1 MVYLSRVLGFSFG
14 YYQFLNL
21 AILAAL
27 NLLVLI
33 AADCRG
39 GVAAACG
46 LIAEDFI
53 IVNFVIVIV
62 PPNWPKGNAENWQIP
77 HKRTVAVARVRFPLS
92 SLGSFGQTL
101 DKGSVLLRL

>member
-1 MVYLSRVLGFSFG
+1 MIYLSRVLGFSFG

-27 NLLVLI
+27 NLLVLT
-33 AADCRG
+33 AADCRR

-53 IVNFVIVIV
+53 IVNFAIVIV
-62 PPNWPKGNAENWQIP
+62 PPNWPKCNAENWQIP
-77 HKRTVAVARVRFPLS
+77 HNRTVAVVRVRFPAWGHSDRPLTRYRCS
-92 SLGSFGQTL
+92 
-101 DKGSVLLRL
+101 